1 MVRQKIG
8 IEQLDGESIH
18 GDTCEGEEIIDTP
31 YTQLDRLSHCACSRI
46 VAMSMVSLLHGIP
59 DVTCGVNKVLHRN
72 DREIRTSLSTLSPS
86 PRTGS
91 YPSCTNA
98 QYPAPTGPPGWDP

>member
-18 GDTCEGEEIIDTP
+18 GDTCKGEEIIDTP

-46 VAMSMVSLLHGIP
+46 VAMSMVSLLHGILP
-59 DVTCGVNKVLHRN
+59 CPLSRRRLVPGPVRLVQMRNIRHQRVLRVGIRKHRA
-72 DREIRTSLSTLSPS
+72 D
-86 PRTGS
+86 
-91 YPSCTNA
+91 
-98 QYPAPTGPPGWDP
+98 